1 MHIAFLTPEYP
12 DATTGKSGG
21 LGTSISNIAKAL
33 FNKGI
38 TVSVIIPYQDKSEV
52 INRDGIQI
60 FKIAQKKYPIAN
72 WYFYKKAVAEI
83 INQFIAAYK
92 IDVIEAPDWTG
103 ISAFMNLDC
112 PITVRLNGSDA
123 YFCHID
129 NRPQKK
135 KNFYLEKLNL
145 QNATGLLSASSYTAQ
160 ITKKVFNMNREF
172 TTIHNAI
179 DAQSFLPQGQE
190 LENQILYFGTVIR
203 KKGVLDLAVAF
214 NKLIELRP
222 ESQLIFLGKDT
233 TDYKTQSSTVVL
245 VKSMLTVKASK
256 QTTFIEEVP
265 YHEVKEYLS
274 KATVICLPSYAE
286 AYPMTWLEAMSMEK
300 ALVTSDIGWAQ
311 EMMVHGETGF
321 MVHPSKHADM
331 TAYLKRMLDDKVLR
345 IQMGK
350 NARKRVKE
358 HFSTDVIVEQNI
370 FYYKELLGL

>member
-1 MHIAFLTPEYP
+1 MPTF
-12 DATTGKSGG
+12 
-21 LGTSISNIAKAL
+21 
-33 FNKGI
+33 
-38 TVSVIIPYQDKSEV
+38 VIL
-52 INRDGIQI
+52 
-60 FKIAQKKYPIAN
+60 
-72 WYFYKKAVAEI
+72 I
-83 INQFIAAYK
+83 IDHK
-92 IDVIEAPDWTG
+92 
-103 ISAFMNLDC
+103 
-112 PITVRLNGSDA
+112 
-123 YFCHID
+123 
-129 NRPQKK
+129 KK

-190 LENQILYFGTVIR
+190 LENQILYFGTIIR

-245 VKSMLTVKASK
+245 VTSMLTEKASK

-331 TAYLKRMLDDKVLR
+331 TVYLKRMLDDKVLR
-345 IQMGK
+345 TQMGK